1 MKKHLKPMV
10 GFTKGIVLLA
20 LTYVLI
26 GAVDGNPNYT
36 EEIMKLTDYRYL
48 LAQVIFA
55 GMSGVIIAYMV
66 AFFIEFTKKGT
77 NGKVPK
83 VKDLAIYLVQ
93 TAVAFGLCFVI
104 SNLLDRRGTL
114 NGYVGSIFYGLATL
128 AMCIVILTVAI
139 KYSVENAKINREL
152 RRRNSKRNQENT
164 NEE

>member
-26 GAVDGNPNYT
+26 GAIDGNPNYT

-83 VKDLAIYLVQ
+83 VKDLPKFDLSKFDELPASPE
-93 TAVAFGLCFVI
+93 AKE
-104 SNLLDRRGTL
+104 LL
-114 NGYVGSIFYGLATL
+114 SI
-128 AMCIVILTVAI
+128 M
-139 KYSVENAKINREL
+139 KK
-152 RRRNSKRNQENT
+152 
-164 NEE
+164 

>member
-55 GMSGVIIAYMV
+55 GMSGVII
-66 AFFIEFTKKGT
+66 
-77 NGKVPK
+77 
-83 VKDLAIYLVQ
+83 YLVQ

-114 NGYVGSIFYGLATL
+114 NGYVGSVFYGLATL
-128 AMCIVILTVAI
+128 AMCVAILAVAI

-152 RRRNSKRNQENT
+152 RKRNSKRNQENN
-164 NEE
+164 NEK